1 MNMGMDG
8 QRYIYVC
15 VHVGEWKEMG
25 EGMVEGDIGMVM
37 APAMS
42 HRSLHVFPYLLQ
54 NMPHFSVEVRR
65 YSI

>member
-25 EGMVEGDIGMVM
+25 EGMVEGDIG
-37 APAMS
+37 ATS